1 MADNPLFGLGFPG
14 PTVTAQEIDSL
25 PSRIAQSRGAMLGA
39 QQRASGVIDSQLEP
53 IRRVADNAV
62 GTVLEPVEMALS
74 HAGQTA
80 AAAVVAG
87 QVATVK
93 ALQQPLTTAVKYGY
107 ASQGTPILSPTG
119 KKTKPKKPTTAA
131 QAAPSVPVGA
141 AQTATPAPVGAAQA
155 APPAPVDVSR
165 TWTIFFQCL
174 SRQVA
179 ALDDGQLT
187 GQYVGWRPP
196 PPWGGGDG
204 FQGTQAQLTA
214 YLQQYGQQMFANAC
228 PHYVPPG

>member
-1 MADNPLFGLGFPG
+1 MLGVVSRRRVASMADNPLFGLGFPG

-107 ASQGTPILSPTG
+107 ASQGTPILSQTG
-119 KKTKPKKPTTAA
+119 KKTKPKKSTT
-131 QAAPSVPVGA
+131 
-141 AQTATPAPVGAAQA
+141 AAQA

>member
-93 ALQQPLTTAVKYGY
+93 ALQQPLTSAVKYGY

-119 KKTKPKKPTTAA
+119 KKSKPKKSTT
-131 QAAPSVPVGA
+131 
-141 AQTATPAPVGAAQA
+141 TAQA